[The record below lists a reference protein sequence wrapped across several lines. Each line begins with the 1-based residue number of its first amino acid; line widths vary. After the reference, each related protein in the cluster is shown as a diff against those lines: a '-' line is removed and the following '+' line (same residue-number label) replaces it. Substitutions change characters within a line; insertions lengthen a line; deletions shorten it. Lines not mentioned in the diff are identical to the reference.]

1 MHSLRYGT
9 APPRCVEGLEYGEGT
24 TLTTPAAQSKS
35 AGRRFGGLTN
45 ETYLALRDLIFAGD
59 LRPND
64 RLVETELAARLNV
77 SRTPVR
83 EALQKLCAEGLVV
96 EAPRKG
102 YAVAEF
108 TPEFIVD
115 HYAVR
120 EVLEGLAARLAAQS
134 ATELE
139 IVQLGAELEA
149 MARASKVNKLEEL
162 ARHNA
167 NFYML
172 IAKASRNVVLT
183 DLLTVLQDRLR
194 VLRDFNF
201 RVAGRREEALREQRN
216 LLKAIRDRDADKAE
230 RVAKMLVRNARQVRL
245 IALRGGA

>member
-1 MHSLRYGT
+1 M
-9 APPRCVEGLEYGEGT
+9 
-24 TLTTPAAQSKS
+24 TTPTAKS

-64 RLVETELAARLNV
+64 RLVETELASRLNV

-83 EALQKLCAEGLVV
+83 EALQKLCSEGLVV
-96 EAPRKG
+96 DAPRKG

-149 MARASKVNKLEEL
+149 MARASKANKLDEL
-162 ARHNA
+162 ALHNA

-201 RVAGRREEALREQRN
+201 RVAGRREGALREQRN
-216 LLKAIRDRDADKAE
+216 LLKAIGDRDADKAE
-230 RVAKMLVRNARQVRL
+230 RVARMLVRNARQVRL